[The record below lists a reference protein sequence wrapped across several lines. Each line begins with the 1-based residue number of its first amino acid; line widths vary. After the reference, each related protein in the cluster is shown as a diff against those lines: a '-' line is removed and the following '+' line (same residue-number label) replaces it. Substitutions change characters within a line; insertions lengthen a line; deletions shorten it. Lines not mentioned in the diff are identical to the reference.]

1 MLTEMQWVVRA
12 QQRKPSCGDVAAYTA
27 VCCISDFGIVVGGDW
42 KADEES
48 LGQTEFNSGSPTKGE
63 TADNGGG
70 KGLTRATRVWKSMTA
85 LAKESTRR
93 SA

>member
-27 VCCISDFGIVVGGDW
+27 VCCISDFGVVVGGDW

-48 LGQTEFNSGSPTKGE
+48 LGQTELNMGSPTKGE
-63 TADNGGG
+63 TTDR
-70 KGLTRATRVWKSMTA
+70 GLTRATRVWKSMTA